1 VILFTKRT
9 ICLTQ
14 EDGTTVEFK
23 AAISANQL
31 SVLNQVKGTS
41 LDEIRIV
48 RNYLVVFLEE
58 LLGMPPN

>member
-1 VILFTKRT
+1 
-9 ICLTQ
+9 
-14 EDGTTVEFK
+14 VEFV

-31 SVLNQVKGTS
+31 SVLNHVKRTS

-48 RNYLVVFLEE
+48 RDYPDVFLEE